1 MKAKKSAY
9 TSEFSALFFSLG
21 RLADLGK
28 SEVRLRSKKVLA
40 LCKAQ

>member
-1 MKAKKSAY
+1 MKAKSVPIQAD
-9 TSEFSALFFSLG
+9 FRAIFFSLG